1 MNIGLGLTIKAVFL
15 FSTFTEADD
24 DDAAK
29 NHRCGK
35 DLLPCEDVHTDG
47 NAY

>member
-1 MNIGLGLTIKAVFL
+1 MNNGLGLTIKAVVL

-29 NHRCGK
+29 YHHCCKN
-35 DLLPCEDVHTDG
+35 LLPCEDVHSDCD
-47 NAY
+47 AY